1 MFGHTSKAVATGIPV
16 RGFTPVTTEPRFV
29 QGLSFVSIFT
39 AVVTVTAPV
48 AHTSVRKTINKVCWH
63 TRSRNQVACSSEIY

>member
-1 MFGHTSKAVATGIPV
+1 MFGHTAKAVATGIPV

-48 AHTSVRKTINKVCWH
+48 HTAPV
-63 TRSRNQVACSSEIY
+63 TRSPIRDH

>member
-1 MFGHTSKAVATGIPV
+1 MFGHTAKAVATGIPV

-48 AHTSVRKTINKVCWH
+48 
-63 TRSRNQVACSSEIY
+63 TRSPIRA